1 MVTGDT
7 NVQHRDLGFPFGSPC
22 RSMLKSWSPGKG
34 KQKGRTTRSLRP
46 WASPAWLGIP
56 SPCLTWMVLPRAL
69 QPLGCVHADIV
80 LGVDDLSIQDGEGPA
95 TAPRGEGQEVRG
107 LGGGPTKE
115 AAQRHGRT
123 HVSILRALGPRQGL
137 SGPAGAGEETTVRG
151 MDIGLRPARDRT
163 SSITVAFGCCWHGA
177 LAELWGRAVQP
188 PQAQPTTGLWRLS
201 TVLSHSSP
209 HHLGSGAS
217 TRLGCQQALSCFKN
231 QGGGKRR
238 RRKRRRERKGWSAV
252 EGAPY
257 SLGM

>member
-34 KQKGRTTRSLRP
+34 KQKGRITRSLRP

-95 TAPRGEGQEVRG
+95 TAPGGEGQEVRG

-137 SGPAGAGEETTVRG
+137 SGPAGQERRSRSEAWILVCVLPGTAPAVLQWLLDAAGTGRSQSCGAVRYS
-151 MDIGLRPARDRT
+151 LPKPN
-163 SSITVAFGCCWHGA
+163 
-177 LAELWGRAVQP
+177 L
-188 PQAQPTTGLWRLS
+188 PQASG
-201 TVLSHSSP
+201 VSP
-209 HHLGSGAS
+209 
-217 TRLGCQQALSCFKN
+217 RF
-231 QGGGKRR
+231 
-238 RRKRRRERKGWSAV
+238 
-252 EGAPY
+252 
-257 SLGM
+257 